1 MFSTAYEI
9 CKLVKKLSKGN
20 TRLYQI
26 RNSTKNKSKGIHI
39 LRPTRWT
46 AYDGVFAAFIDNY
59 TKLMDLW
66 EWSLQATSDTELFQL
81 LFSYSPGKIILKQTD
96 NLSKISPKTSISAAQ
111 GREIAHLAKK
121 RCQKDRCDEHF
132 ELFWLNLMNKKAELD
147 VADLKLPLYFK
158 TFDNIVNC
166 IKDRFNQTDY

>member
-26 RNSTKNKSKGIHI
+26 RNSTKNKSKGIHT
-39 LRPTRWT
+39 LRPSRWT
-46 AYDGVFAAFIDNY
+46 VVYGDVFAAFIDNY

-66 EWSLQATSDTELFQL
+66 DWSLQATSDTELFQL
-81 LFSYSPGKIILKQTD
+81 LFGYSLGKIILKQTD

-111 GREIAHLAKK
+111 GREIGHLVKK
-121 RCQKDRCDEHF
+121 RCQKIDVMKV
-132 ELFWLNLMNKKAELD
+132 LN
-147 VADLKLPLYFK
+147 YFG
-158 TFDNIVNC
+158 
-166 IKDRFNQTDY
+166 